1 MSTVVRR
8 TLALIGVRK
17 PFYELNLRHRVG
29 LSQLPLSFTVALVVL
44 LAACFFPGVL
54 QRSSFLIGLA
64 AIGVLTAVG
73 FAVPWDRLP
82 RGSYWV
88 LPLADFVAIGA
99 LRHGGQ
105 EALTGLG
112 LLMLFPVF
120 WLAWSGIAPVAAR
133 VLSFVLPLAIV
144 WLPILA
150 TPGALSLQRLADPL
164 IIPVLMLAFA
174 LTISVASESETA
186 RQLAFEAKDREL
198 QQVLRETRDRQRL
211 LETMMDTVSVG
222 LVAVDRGGHDILMN
236 RHQRNNHLLAA
247 PSGNPDP
254 NESQLLV
261 FQPDGTTP
269 IPLQER
275 PVLRAIRGE
284 TFTDELIWIGA
295 GKQQRA
301 MAVTAR
307 PMIDDDGD
315 FDGSVI
321 AFSDVTELVRALA
334 AKDDFVAS
342 VSHELRT
349 PLTSIIGYLDL
360 ALEEAEEIAPS
371 GQLVGS
377 LRVAERNA
385 DRLLQLVSD
394 LLSSGPGPLSIDPK
408 PTCLAKVIRSSLD
421 SAAPKAEAGGI
432 VLRYDC
438 PERLQAFID
447 PDRIGQVMDNLLSNA
462 IKYSPGGGEVEVLAS
477 THGGHARLEVRDHGL
492 GISAEDQ
499 QEVFTK
505 FFRTAAVRRTAIPGV
520 GLGLVICKSIVESHG
535 GTIECRS
542 ALGAGTTFTVTLPLD
557 EAQSGERRQAPAGVR

>member
-8 TLALIGVRK
+8 TLGLIGVRK
-17 PFYELNLRHRVG
+17 PFYELSLRLRVG
-29 LSQLPLSFTVALVVL
+29 LSQLPLVMTVALVTVL
-44 LAACFFPGVL
+44 VACFFPETL
-54 QRSSFLIGLA
+54 RHPSFLIGLGQLA
-64 AIGVLTAVG
+64 VLTLLA
-73 FAVPWDRLP
+73 FAVPWDKTP

-88 LPLADFVAIGA
+88 IPLADFIAIGA
-99 LRHGGQ
+99 LRHSGQ
-105 EALTGLG
+105 DAITGLG

-133 VLSFVLPLAIV
+133 IISFVLPLAIV
-144 WLPILA
+144 WLSAFLSAGPVTLQDLA
-150 TPGALSLQRLADPL
+150 STL
-164 IIPVLMLAFA
+164 IIPVLMLAFGV
-174 LTISVASESETA
+174 TISVASESETA

-236 RHQRNNHLLAA
+236 RHQRHNHLLAA
-247 PSGNPDP
+247 PSGNRDP
-254 NESQLLV
+254 NESQLLI

-269 IPLQER
+269 IPLEER

-284 TFTDELIWIGA
+284 TFNDELLWIGE

-307 PMIDDDGD
+307 PMTDDDGK

-360 ALEEAEEIAPS
+360 ALEEAEETDEA
-371 GQLVGS
+371 GQLAGS
-377 LRVAERNA
+377 LRVAQRNA
-385 DRLLQLVSD
+385 ERLFQLVSD
-394 LLSSGPGPLSIDPK
+394 LLSSASGPMSIAPK
-408 PTCLAKVIRSSLD
+408 RTSLAEVIRSSLD
-421 SAAPKAEAGGI
+421 SAAPKAAAAGV
-432 VLRYDC
+432 VLRDDC
-438 PERLQAFID
+438 PETLLAFID
-447 PDRIGQVMDNLLSNA
+447 PDRIGQVVDNLLSNA
-462 IKYSPGGGEVEVLAS
+462 IKYSPGGGEVEVRAW
-477 THGGHARLEVRDHGL
+477 TAGGHAVLEVRDNGL
-492 GISAEDQ
+492 GISEEDQ
-499 QEVFTK
+499 REVFTK

-520 GLGLVICKSIVESHG
+520 GLGLVISKSIVEAHG
-535 GTIECRS
+535 GTIECKS
-542 ALGAGTTFTVTLPLD
+542 TLGAGTTFTVTLPLD
-557 EAQSGERRQAPAGVR
+557 EAQDGERRQAPAGVR